1 MGNIKIGPSGL
12 GGVEESK
19 EVLEEYKKSGFGN
32 CEVLFVQ
39 QIYLDKQ
46 QAEKIGEL
54 ARENKVSLSIH
65 AQYFIN
71 LNSEEKEKVH
81 ASMQRILK
89 CCEIGHALG
98 AKSIVFHSGF
108 YGKGFAKVKTPEEKK
123 KVEEETYQNIKRRI
137 LEMIEV
143 IKEKKWNVKLCPE
156 TMGKINVFG
165 SAEEISRLVKETGCS
180 FCIDFAHILARD
192 KKVDYERIK
201 ILFPDKEWHCHFSG
215 IEYTEKGE
223 RNHINL
229 KKEQWK
235 ELFENLPKD
244 KDITIVCESPNRI
257 EDCVEGLE
265 VLKKM
270 EYNSSYK

>member
-1 MGNIKIGPSGL
+1 MGSIRIGPSGL

-19 EVLEEYKKSGFGN
+19 DILEEYNKEGFGN
-32 CEVLFVQ
+32 CEVAFTHSV
-39 QIYLDKQ
+39 YMDKE
-46 QAEKIGEL
+46 QAGKIGEF
-54 ARENKVSLSIH
+54 ARENKINLSIH
-65 AQYFIN
+65 APYFIN
-71 LNSEEKEKVH
+71 LNSEEKAKVH

-89 CCEIGHALG
+89 CCEIGHSLG

-108 YGKGFAKVKTPEEKK
+108 YGKEFVKAKTPEEKK
-123 KVEEETYQNIKRRI
+123 KVEEETYQNIKKRI
-137 LEMIEV
+137 LEMMDV

-165 SAEEISRLVKETGCS
+165 SAEEISRLVKETECS

-201 ILFPDKEWHCHFSG
+201 KLFPQKEWHCHFSG
-215 IEYTEKGE
+215 IEYGEKGE
-223 RNHINL
+223 RNHIGV

-244 KDITIVCESPNRI
+244 KEITVVCESPNRI

-265 VLKKM
+265 ILGK
-270 EYNSSYK
+270 N

>member
-1 MGNIKIGPSGL
+1 MTISIGPSGL
-12 GGVEESK
+12 GGIEES
-19 EVLEEYKKSGFGN
+19 EEILEEYSKNGFGN

-39 QIYLDKQ
+39 QVYMNKE
-46 QAEKIGEL
+46 QAERIGKI
-54 ARENKVSLSIH
+54 AKRNKIELSIH
-65 AQYFIN
+65 ASYFIN
-71 LNSEEKEKVH
+71 LNSEEKPKIH

-89 CCEIGHALG
+89 CCEIGDALG
-98 AKSIVFHSGF
+98 ARNIVFHSGF
-108 YGKGFAKVKTPEEKK
+108 YGKDFAKAKTSEEKR
-123 KVEEETYQNIKRRI
+123 KVEEETFQNIKERI
-137 LEMIEV
+137 LEMMEV

-192 KKVDYERIK
+192 KKVDYEKIK
-201 ILFPDKEWHCHFSG
+201 RLFPQKEWHCHFSG
-215 IEYTEKGE
+215 IEYGEKGE

-244 KDITIVCESPNRI
+244 KEITIVCESPNRI
-257 EDCVEGLE
+257 EDCVEGLD
-265 VLKKM
+265 VLKKI
-270 EYNSSYK
+270 

>member
-19 EVLEEYKKSGFGN
+19 EVLEKYHKVGFGN

-39 QIYLDKQ
+39 QVYMNKE
-46 QAEKIGEL
+46 QAEKIRKI
-54 ARENKVSLSIH
+54 AKENKINLSIH
-65 AQYFIN
+65 ASYFIN
-71 LNSEEKEKVH
+71 LNSEEKPKVH

-108 YGKGFAKVKTPEEKK
+108 YGKTKNKEEAF
-123 KVEEETYQNIKRRI
+123 QNIKKRI
-137 LEMIEV
+137 LEMMETV
-143 IKEKKWNVKLCPE
+143 KEKKWDVKLCPE

-165 SAEEISRLVKETGCS
+165 SVEEISRLVKETRCS

-192 KKVDYERIK
+192 KKVDYEKIK
-201 ILFPDKEWHCHFSG
+201 KLFPQKEWHCHFSG
-215 IEYTEKGE
+215 IEYGEKGE
-223 RNHINL
+223 RNHIGL

-244 KDITIVCESPNRI
+244 KNITIVCESPSRI

-265 VLKKM
+265 ILNKM
-270 EYNSSYK
+270 

>member
-1 MGNIKIGPSGL
+1 MGLIYYKNVKKMTNIKIGPSGL
-12 GGVEESK
+12 GSVEESGK
-19 EVLEEYKKSGFGN
+19 VLEEYSKKGFGN

-39 QIYLDKQ
+39 QVYMNKE
-46 QAEKIGEL
+46 QAEKIGNL
-54 ARENKVSLSIH
+54 AKENKITLSIH

-98 AKSIVFHSGF
+98 AKRIVFHSGF
-108 YGKGFAKVKTPEEKK
+108 YGKDFAKAKTPEEKK
-123 KVEEETYQNIKRRI
+123 KVEEETFQNIKKRI
-137 LEMIEV
+137 IEMMEV

-165 SAEEISRLVKETGCS
+165 SVEEISRLVKETGCS
-180 FCIDFAHILARD
+180 FCIDFAHILARY
-192 KKVDYERIK
+192 KKVK
-201 ILFPDKEWHCHFSG
+201 KLFPEKEWHCHFSG
-215 IEYTEKGE
+215 IEYGEKGE
-223 RNHINL
+223 KNHIDI

-244 KDITIVCESPNRI
+244 KDITIVCESPGRI
-257 EDCVEGLE
+257 ENCVEGLE
-265 VLKKM
+265 VLNNK
-270 EYNSSYK
+270 